1 MLSAIALEDLFW
13 QEMEYFPKILF
24 NISFVALLAFVLDK
38 LQTVRAVSSVKH
50 QDLRQSLVKIKF
62 RNTEKLKIEKVK
74 VVKITFQNTEKLKI
88 EKVKVLKI
96 EKVKVLTSQTSPS
109 SPSAAGSAAA
119 SSVTTSA
126 SGISPSVRPGQKYD
140 Y

>member
-62 RNTEKLKIEKVK
+62 RNTEKLKV
-74 VVKITFQNTEKLKI
+74 

-96 EKVKVLTSQTSPS
+96 EKSES
-109 SPSAAGSAAA
+109 SDLANLAILALSRGVGSGVVGYNISVRDFTVSAAWGGGNMIIG
-119 SSVTTSA
+119 VHL
-126 SGISPSVRPGQKYD
+126 QQ
-140 Y
+140 

>member
-74 VVKITFQNTEKLKI
+74 V
-88 EKVKVLKI
+88 
-96 EKVKVLTSQTSPS
+96 LTSQ
-109 SPSAAGSAAA
+109 
-119 SSVTTSA
+119 
-126 SGISPSVRPGQKYD
+126 KLKLKLKK
-140 Y
+140 

>member
-1 MLSAIALEDLFW
+1 MQSAIALEDLFW

-50 QDLRQSLVKIKF
+50 QDLGQSLVKITF
-62 RNTEKLKIEKVK
+62 RNTEK
-74 VVKITFQNTEKLKI
+74 KLKI

-126 SGISPSVRPGQKYD
+126 SGISPSVRPGQAEI
-140 Y
+140 